1 MKITKNEY
9 KNTKANKRISDP
21 QVVVG
26 SSDTRGC
33 SLLDSI
39 LISPTL
45 EIRTYNAKLIDCNG
59 YFQLYLYKN
68 KKIKKKKDD
77 FDLKLK
83 KIKINKIVNSL
94 EDINNACSNEL
105 KVIEQ
110 RNVIRSK
117 LECQRLAKSNMIEW
131 KTFITLTFA
140 ENVTNIKLANKEFR
154 YFVDKIRRVKKNFK
168 YLCVPEFQK
177 RGAVH
182 YHLLT
187 NININD
193 DKLIYIQED
202 NSKFK
207 HIKFWNKGFSSIE
220 LLNGDPKKVVGYISK
235 YMTKDID
242 NRLFSKHRYFYSQNL
257 IKPKSHFI
265 DLDNEKE
272 FNFYKEKIQDKEL
285 LYQNEY
291 INTYDNEKVI
301 FLEFKNI

>member
-1 MKITKNEY
+1 M
-9 KNTKANKRISDP
+9 
-21 QVVVG
+21 
-26 SSDTRGC
+26 
-33 SLLDSI
+33 LDDKF
-39 LISPTL
+39 
-45 EIRTYNAKLIDCNG
+45 E
-59 YFQLYLYKN
+59 
-68 KKIKKKKDD
+68 KDD

-193 DKLIYIQED
+193 DKLIYIQEG